1 MFIKETFSM
10 AYIDASTTKFDFFE
24 LFLAVPFSA
33 HPPKKSENVLV
44 ERLFLQENQGWL
56 ACCLP

>member
-1 MFIKETFSM
+1 M